1 MVAPITGIPC
11 DVPVPKIY
19 LQLLFNFFTK
29 NRINS
34 LSLETYLTNF
44 VIILAY
50 LKYNGYRNKIKR

>member
-1 MVAPITGIPC
+1 MTGIPC

-19 LQLLFNFFTK
+19 LQLFFFLQ

-44 VIILAY
+44 VSLAIF
-50 LKYNGYRNKIKR
+50 KI